1 MIRRCK
7 KLRLGWA
14 IRSTRGVDRNTY
26 LCVYDQDLRMGMP
39 SEKIVFRD
47 RDLAVEQ
54 IRGMRRSQ
62 RAGEQWCSFEHLRLV
77 KLFRWIPA

>member
-1 MIRRCK
+1 MIRKCK

-14 IRSTRGVDRNTY
+14 IRAEHGPDRGTY
-26 LCVYDQDLRMGMP
+26 LCIYEQDLRMGMP
-39 SEKIVFRD
+39 SEKIIFRD

-54 IRGMRRSQ
+54 IRDMRRSQ
-62 RAGEQWCSFEHLRLV
+62 RAGKQWRSFKHLRLV